1 MIGKFIT
8 LEGIEGSGKSTSL
21 RDITKILEKYSIN
34 YITTKEPGG
43 GPLGTELRS
52 MLLNKKSNITSEV
65 ELLLMMADRKDHI
78 DNLILPNLKKGVWVL
93 SDRYLDSTYAYQGG
107 GRQIESSTIDKLANI
122 LNLPKPD
129 LTILFDLPPDV
140 ALERA
145 AKRASLDRF
154 ESEPVEFHTRI
165 RKAYLERAK
174 REKER
179 FKIVNSSTNFD
190 GVKEQV
196 LKIITKFLDE

>member
-107 GRQIESSTIDKLANI
+107 GRQIRTSIIDKLSNI

-179 FKIVNSSTNFD
+179 FKIVNSSTDFD